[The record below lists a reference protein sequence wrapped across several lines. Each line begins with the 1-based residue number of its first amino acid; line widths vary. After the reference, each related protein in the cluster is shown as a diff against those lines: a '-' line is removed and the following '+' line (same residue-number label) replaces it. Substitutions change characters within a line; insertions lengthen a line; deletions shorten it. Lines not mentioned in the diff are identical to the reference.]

1 MLDVIAPSSECQMT
15 TRRKGRR
22 YLATVGKGEATSL
35 QGDKSDVK
43 LEIKEGCPKRAYLME
58 VRTDL
63 SSFRSFLEDDE
74 CFISPIVEVLAPAE
88 TSSSSF
94 TLQIPHC
101 LDEHDD
107 KGKVKVRMIH
117 ENRVPAV
124 VEVPVRAKR
133 TDDLFFYDIDSNF
146 IELHTPHFCEVICT
160 ICMNPYHC
168 RGRINSL
175 WFAKFETEQKKI
187 PRLQKFTKIL
197 TGLFHKKKSSVQHQV
212 EIRPYF
218 GGVLYDIVDFRKV
231 KLSKS
236 WRKHLKHFYLT
247 TSMTLQIKCEDGN
260 LH

>member
-1 MLDVIAPSSECQMT
+1 MT
-15 TRRKGRR
+15 TTRKGRR
-22 YLATVGKGEATSL
+22 YLATVARGEATSL
-35 QGDKSDVK
+35 KGDKSDVK
-43 LEIKEGCPKRAYLME
+43 LQIKEGCPKRAYLME

-63 SSFRSFLEDDE
+63 SNFGSIIPDDE

-88 TSSSSF
+88 TSTSSF
-94 TLQIPHC
+94 ILQIPHC
-101 LDEHDD
+101 LDDDDD
-107 KGKVKVRMIH
+107 KGKVKVRMVH

-124 VEVPVRAKR
+124 VEVPVRAKC
-133 TDDLFFYDIDSNF
+133 TDGILFYDIDPNF
-146 IELHTPHFCEVICT
+146 IELHTPHFSEVICT

-187 PRLQKFTKIL
+187 PRVQKFTKIL

-212 EIRPYF
+212 EVRPYF